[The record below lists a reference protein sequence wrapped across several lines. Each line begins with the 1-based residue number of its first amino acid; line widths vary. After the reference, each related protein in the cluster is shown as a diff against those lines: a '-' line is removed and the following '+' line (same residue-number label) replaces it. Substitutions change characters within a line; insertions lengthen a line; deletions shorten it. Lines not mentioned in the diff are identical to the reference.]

1 MRALNQELEWI
12 QQSPRARQAKS
23 KARINAYEDLL
34 ARNQEKASDTAQI
47 VIPSGPRLG
56 DVVIEAEHLGKAFG
70 DRLLID
76 DLSFKLPPGG
86 IVGVIGPNGAGKT
99 TLFRMI
105 TGQEKPDEGTFRI
118 RSEEHTSELQTLMR
132 ISYA

>member
-1 MRALNQELEWI
+1 MLSLNQELEWI

-47 VIPSGPRLG
+47 VIPSGPRPG
-56 DVVIEAEHLGKAFG
+56 HVVIEAEQLGKAFG

-86 IVGVIGPNGAGKT
+86 NVGVTGPTGSGPTQPFRLT
-99 TLFRMI
+99 T
-105 TGQEKPDEGTFRI
+105 PP
-118 RSEEHTSELQTLMR
+118 
-132 ISYA
+132 

>member
-1 MRALNQELEWI
+1 MARMRSLNQELEWI

-47 VIPSGPRLG
+47 VIPSGPSLG
-56 DVVIEAEHLGKAFG
+56 AVVIEAEHLGKAFG

-76 DLSFKLPPGG
+76 ALSFNLPPGVH
-86 IVGVIGPNGAGKT
+86 VGVSGP
-99 TLFRMI
+99 
-105 TGQEKPDEGTFRI
+105 TGPRP
-118 RSEEHTSELQTLMR
+118 
-132 ISYA
+132 